1 MTIAPQTTDAPADPA
16 RRVILKVTLA
26 VGGGLMLGLG
36 FPPEADAAAAEW
48 ASGATGAATLGA
60 YLRIGPDSVVTI
72 AAKNPEIGQGIKTM
86 LPMIIADEL
95 DVDWSAV
102 RIETAPVDVKAY
114 GPQFAGGSMA
124 TPLNWEPMRRVGAAG
139 RTLMIA
145 AAAKTWGVPGSE
157 CDTASGVVR
166 HKPSGRSVGYG
177 ALATT
182 AAGLPAPNLNT
193 VTLKDPKDFKIIGH
207 SKAGIDSPKV
217 VTGQPLYGIDVT
229 RPGMLYAVYEKCPV
243 FAGRVVSANLG
254 EVLAIKG
261 VRQAFVVK
269 GGEALTGLLDGVA
282 ILADSWWIAQKARK
296 SLKVVWD
303 EGPTARQSS
312 ADYAARAAV
321 LSKQPGTKRL
331 RADGDA
337 DAALAGAAKVITADY
352 AYPFL
357 AHATL
362 EPQNCTAEVKDGKV
376 EIWAPSQT
384 PQAGRTLVAKTLGL
398 PETGVTVHMT
408 RCGGGFGR
416 RLNNDYMVEAARIAQ
431 VARVPVKL
439 LWDRTDDLR
448 HDFYR
453 PAGWHS
459 LKGGLDNDGRLIAWR
474 DHFVSLGEGE
484 TFAQGANMSGAEF
497 PAGLID
503 HCLIEASLMPTGV
516 PTGFLRA
523 PGSNALSFV
532 MESFV
537 DELAHAAG
545 KDPVAF
551 RLELLGAPRVIGKA
565 GGPTFDTGRARG
577 VIELAAEMSGWGKT
591 SLAKGEGQT
600 EREGMG
606 VAFYFSHRGYF
617 AEVVKAGVSADGSI
631 TVHKVWVAGDIGAHV
646 INPTGAENQAQGA
659 VFDGLAEALG
669 QEIIIEGGRATAA
682 NFDDFPLLRMTQ
694 ICPVEVRFLETNN
707 PPTGMG
713 EPALPPVPPALCN
726 AVFQATGVRV
736 RKLPIDTALLKR
748 V

>member
-1 MTIAPQTTDAPADPA
+1 MTQITRDMPDIS
-16 RRVILKVTLA
+16 RRAVLKVSLA
-26 VGGGLMLGLG
+26 VGGGLMLGLSM
-36 FPPEADAAAAEW
+36 PATADAAATEW
-48 ASGATGAATLGA
+48 AGGAAGAATLGA
-60 YLRIGPDSVVTI
+60 YLRIAPDGVVTI

-114 GPQFAGGSMA
+114 GPQFAGGSTA

-139 RTLMIA
+139 RALMIS
-145 AAAKTWGVPGSE
+145 AAAKTWGVAEGE
-157 CDTASGVVR
+157 CDTASGIVR
-166 HKPSGRSVGYG
+166 HKPTGRTLGYG
-177 ALATT
+177 ALAAT

-193 VTLKDPKDFKIIGH
+193 VALKDPKDFKIIGH
-207 SKAGIDSPKV
+207 SKGGIDSAKV

-243 FAGRVVSANLG
+243 FAGKVVSANLDA
-254 EVLAIKG
+254 VLAIKG

-269 GGEALTGLLDGVA
+269 GGEALAGLLDGVA

-296 SLKVVWD
+296 TLKVVWD
-303 EGPTARQSS
+303 EGPTAHQSS

-331 RADGDA
+331 HTDGDA
-337 DAALAGAAKVITADY
+337 DAALAGAAKLVSADY

-384 PQAGRTLVAKTLGL
+384 PQAGRSLVAKTLGL
-398 PETGVTVHMT
+398 PESAVTVHMM

-416 RLNNDYMVEAARIAQ
+416 RLNNDYMAEAAKIAQ
-431 VARVPVKL
+431 IAKVPVKL
-439 LWDRTDDLR
+439 LWDRADDLR

-459 LKGGLDNDGRLIAWR
+459 LKGGLDSDGKLIAWR
-474 DHFVSLGEGE
+474 DHFVSLGDGDA
-484 TFAQGANMSGAEF
+484 FAPSANMSGAEF
-497 PAGLID
+497 PAGLVD

-523 PGSNALSFV
+523 PVSNALSFV
-532 MESFV
+532 FESFI

-551 RLELLGAPRVIGKA
+551 RLGLLGAPRVIGKA
-565 GGPTFDTGRARG
+565 GGATFDTGRARG

-591 SLAKGEGQT
+591 SLAKGEG
-600 EREGMG
+600 MG

-617 AEVVKAGVSADGSI
+617 AEVAKAGVAADGSI

-694 ICPVEVRFLETNN
+694 ICPVEVKFRETPF

-726 AVFQATGVRV
+726 AIFQATGVRV
-736 RKLPIDTALLKR
+736 RKLPIDTAALKR